1 MVLDD
6 GKKHGNSRWTGSN
19 EELDELIESGKDS
32 VPRVDGGM
40 WSDFEA
46 RQNTYKW
53 KREGMRTDTAS
64 TMRGIVEPT

>member
-6 GKKHGNSRWTGSN
+6 GEKHGDGCRTGSN
-19 EELDELIESGKDS
+19 EELDELVESGKES
-32 VPRVDGGM
+32 VPRVDEGM